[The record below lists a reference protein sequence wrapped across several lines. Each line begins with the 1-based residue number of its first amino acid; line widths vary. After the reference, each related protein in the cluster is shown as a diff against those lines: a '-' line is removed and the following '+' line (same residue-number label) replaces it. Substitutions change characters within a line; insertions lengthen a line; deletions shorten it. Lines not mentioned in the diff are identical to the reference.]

1 MMVASVGRALR
12 SLVTTYLG
20 LPMWLRALAPM
31 AAMAS
36 LWVSSSSPPVPRPPN
51 LGNDVLHNSAHIVAY
66 GLLAGSF
73 LLSGMV
79 VPPPLVIGPRWW
91 PLLSVVASTAY
102 GVVDE
107 LHQSHVPGR
116 VCSFGDLLSD
126 ASGGALA
133 VTALLAVLRG
143 EARLVRWLP
152 WCAIAC
158 MVSVAIATW
167 LPW

>member
-1 MMVASVGRALR
+1 M
-12 SLVTTYLG
+12 
-20 LPMWLRALAPM
+20 APIAVM
-31 AAMAS
+31 AC
-36 LWVSSSSPPVPRPPN
+36 LWVSSSKSPVPSPPN
-51 LGNDVLHNSAHIVAY
+51 LGYDVLHNGAHIVAY

-73 LLSGMV
+73 LLSG
-79 VPPPLVIGPRWW
+79 LVGPTLAIGPRWW

-107 LHQSHVPGR
+107 LHQSYVPGR

-126 ASGGALA
+126 ASGAALA
-133 VTALLAVLRG
+133 VTALLALLRG
-143 EARLVRWLP
+143 DARLARWLP

-158 MVSVAIATW
+158 LVSIAIATW